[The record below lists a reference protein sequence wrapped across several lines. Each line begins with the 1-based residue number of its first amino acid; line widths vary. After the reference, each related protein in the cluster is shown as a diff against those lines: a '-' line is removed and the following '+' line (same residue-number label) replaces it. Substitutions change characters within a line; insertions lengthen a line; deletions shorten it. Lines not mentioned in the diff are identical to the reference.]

1 MIISLYDHFG
11 DSVNEIINKPIYWSR
26 IIGSGVDYNYLHYLL
41 RHNNKIILN
50 IKKKNIH
57 GILIYGRINNKPYR
71 EKLLGIWEVKLLIKT
86 KISSLPNI
94 GKELMYWLEEQKDV
108 KRIMLIDRCI
118 IPNYYYN
125 LGYRQIKN
133 RRLFKKI
140 LNINITPEVYYKC
153 VKYKKKKNKYS
164 NNVS

>member
-1 MIISLYDHFG
+1 MIISLYDYYG

-71 EKLLGIWEVKLLIKT
+71 EKLLGIWEVKLLIK
-86 KISSLPNI
+86 
-94 GKELMYWLEEQKDV
+94 
-108 KRIMLIDRCI
+108 
-118 IPNYYYN
+118 
-125 LGYRQIKN
+125 
-133 RRLFKKI
+133 
-140 LNINITPEVYYKC
+140 IN
-153 VKYKKKKNKYS
+153 
-164 NNVS
+164 